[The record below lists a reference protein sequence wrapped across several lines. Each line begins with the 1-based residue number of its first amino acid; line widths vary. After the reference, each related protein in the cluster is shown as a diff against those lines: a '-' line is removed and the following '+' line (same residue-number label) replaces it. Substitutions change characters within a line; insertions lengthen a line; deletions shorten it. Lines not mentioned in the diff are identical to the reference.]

1 MNLRQQRESG
11 GVQVH
16 PVKRS
21 AARGLPVIAGF
32 ILIALLCCTVSAD
45 ANATVSSPN
54 TIATRQAHLAWTALE
69 KETEMKAAITYVTT
83 LFGTDTM
90 NMSADLT
97 VFQGEETQI
106 PAAASDADLADL
118 ISDMKNTTALFRNDT
133 SMQMTIGQ
141 GKGDELGRQIVS
153 ATANNP
159 YITDKQNAYW
169 STRSTGTLADFDAW
183 VTNSQQV
190 LDGLNAN
197 GYDTAAAQRTL
208 DKISISRRDVQSAF
222 GSRSESTVASVSQ
235 QLLAQTQGF
244 SGQVTAAQG
253 QVPEGVQEQF
263 FIDQGNR
270 AVERADKV
278 NYDLTMILIDIG
290 PADPALSKTK
300 TDLVS
305 SRKELNTGNFGATRT
320 PLRLVRQDFV
330 DLSQAYRDVTHT
342 SDLPP
347 ALTAELNSMAQRL
360 GTTAD
365 QMGAAL

>member
-1 MNLRQQRESG
+1 
-11 GVQVH
+11 
-16 PVKRS
+16 VKRS
-21 AARGLPVIAGF
+21 APRGLPVIAGF

-45 ANATVSSPN
+45 SNATVSSPN
-54 TIATRQAHLAWTALE
+54 AIATRQAHLAWTALE
-69 KETEMKAAITYVTT
+69 KETEMKTAITYVTT
-83 LFGTDTM
+83 LFGTDTT

-97 VFQGEETQI
+97 AFRGEETRI

-133 SMQMTIGQ
+133 STQMTIGQ
-141 GKGDELGRQIVS
+141 GKGDDLERQIGL

-169 STRSTGTLADFDAW
+169 NTRSTGTLADFDAW
-183 VTNSQQV
+183 DTNSQQV
-190 LDGLNAN
+190 LDSLNAN
-197 GYDTAAAQRTL
+197 GYDTTAAQRTL
-208 DKISISRRDVQSAF
+208 DRISISRRDVQSAL
-222 GSRSESTVASVSQ
+222 GSRSESTVASASQ

-244 SGQVTAAQG
+244 SGQVTIAQG

-263 FIDQGNR
+263 FIDQGYR

-300 TDLVS
+300 TDLAS
-305 SRKELNTGNFGATRT
+305 SRKVLSTGNFEATRT

-330 DLSQAYRDVTHT
+330 DLSQAYRDVAHT

-347 ALTAELNSMAQRL
+347 ALTAELNSMALRL

-365 QMGAAL
+365 RMGAVL